1 MSNDYFRERIPSDY
15 FRAVKVLNENG
26 SGLDVMVTGAI
37 RFYDTVVDGG
47 FIYYD
52 PIYNA
57 WVEIPMRNFEGMT
70 SVKEIVILPKDHG
83 YNCPI

>member
-37 RFYDTVVDGG
+37 RFYDTV
-47 FIYYD
+47 
-52 PIYNA
+52 A
-57 WVEIPMRNFEGMT
+57 SLLMR
-70 SVKEIVILPKDHG
+70 VIKMNEHEKREE
-83 YNCPI
+83 

>member
-37 RFYDTVVDGG
+37 RFYDTVAIDLGRDVFGLKSIRK
-47 FIYYD
+47 FIFSLAN
-52 PIYNA
+52 ILMSLFLLGL
-57 WVEIPMRNFEGMT
+57 VEALFRR
-70 SVKEIVILPKDHG
+70 VAL
-83 YNCPI
+83 